1 MRTRARGRLPVQ
13 LLFNEVKRAGQ
24 QQQQQQ
30 SKKHTKKKSGWPRP
44 E

>member
-1 MRTRARGRLPVQ
+1 VLGAGV
-13 LLFNEVKRAGQ
+13 LFNEDEVKRAGQQ